1 MSRSKLKERSRAL
14 FIALN
19 NLLRAHLQRGWCRV
33 KKKNQKNQ
41 RGITNRAEGAR
52 GWWSVARMLGEP
64 SFEALLC
71 IQLPQHP
78 PNLPAKV
85 TDAGEVSGH

>member
-33 KKKNQKNQ
+33 KKKTERYHKQG
-41 RGITNRAEGAR
+41 RGSKRVAGR
-52 GWWSVARMLGEP
+52 VARMLGEP
-64 SFEALLC
+64 SFEALLR